1 MHGRVAVL
9 PALVCGGEGVWCLAD
24 AMLVRAL
31 RYKCMTKVWFDLYH
45 AGHEQAAAAERHVA
59 E

>member
-24 AMLVRAL
+24 AMLVGTL
-31 RYKCMTKVWFDLYH
+31 IH
-45 AGHEQAAAAERHVA
+45 
-59 E
+59 